1 MASVALMLN
10 SDSFTLPTPTWPAFV
25 SESVMPQNVSS
36 SSTEELQM
44 SSNDAIREKLQCL
57 RKVDRPFL
65 SVIVHPN
72 PATDEDSFQAA
83 TDEDSLKSHSV
94 WFLGTNPLTVTV
106 R

>member
-25 SESVMPQNVSS
+25 LENVLPANVSS

-44 SSNDAIREKLQCL
+44 SSSD
-57 RKVDRPFL
+57 
-65 SVIVHPN
+65 VIV
-72 PATDEDSFQAA
+72 
-83 TDEDSLKSHSV
+83 SV
-94 WFLGTNPLTVTV
+94 LSP